1 MTGNSKVNIHT
12 LFLKL
17 LLPICGVKSHS
28 STCRAAASRPPFGC
42 SSPAHTATR
51 PGAWKA
57 ASAGAR
63 THRERGCTWT
73 CCSQFLFIFL
83 HRLGKAIVISQSTA
97 RKNILLAEGRP
108 AYVSIKPKPPRA
120 RNLSTRLVSEGPPG
134 NARADLQRLWPPPLK
149 ALAS

>member
-17 LLPICGVKSHS
+17 LLPICGVNSHS
-28 STCRAAASRPPFGC
+28 STCRAAAVAPPLRMLI
-42 SSPAHTATR
+42 TR
-51 PGAWKA
+51 SHGHAPGAWKA
-57 ASAGAR
+57 ASAGVR
-63 THRERGCTWT
+63 THHERGCTWT

-83 HRLGKAIVISQSTA
+83 HRLRKAIVISQSTA

-134 NARADLQRLWPPPLK
+134 NARADLQRLRPPPLK